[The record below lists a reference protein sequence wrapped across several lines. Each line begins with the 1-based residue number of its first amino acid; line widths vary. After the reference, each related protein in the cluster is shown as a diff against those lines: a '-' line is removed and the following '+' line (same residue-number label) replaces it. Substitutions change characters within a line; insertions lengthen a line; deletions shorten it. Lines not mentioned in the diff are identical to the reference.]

1 LLLSSQPQGVT
12 TTRLPDT
19 NLVSRSKFESVKS
32 NGRLLL
38 SSQPQGVTTTRLPDT
53 NLVSRSKSERVKSNG

>member
-19 NLVSRSKFESVKS
+19 NLVSRSKSESVKS

-53 NLVSRSKSERVKSNG
+53 NLVSRSKSERV